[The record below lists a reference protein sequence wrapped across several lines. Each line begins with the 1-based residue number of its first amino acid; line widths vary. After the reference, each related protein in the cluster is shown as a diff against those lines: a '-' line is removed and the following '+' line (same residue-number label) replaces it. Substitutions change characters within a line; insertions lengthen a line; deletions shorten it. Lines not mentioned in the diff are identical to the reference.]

1 MVAKKGAE
9 KKNTKVAPAKKSAA
23 KVNVAKA
30 AAKKAPAKKVNVTK
44 AAAKKAPTKK
54 LNVTKVAAKKAPAKK
69 VIVTKAA
76 AKKAP
81 AKKVIVTK
89 AAAKKAPTK
98 KVIVEKAVV
107 EKAPV
112 KNNAKP
118 VAKAKTTTVKKTV
131 KVVSAKHSNM
141 VIAEVVPEPVS
152 LIPPTPRNKVKS
164 ILVTQPKPESEKS
177 PYFDLAK
184 KCNIKVDFREFI
196 HVEGI
201 SASDFRRDRI
211 NILDYSAVIFTSRNA
226 ADHYFR
232 MCQEMR
238 ITVPESMKYFCIS
251 ESTAYYL
258 QKYVI
263 FRKRKIFHGKQT
275 FADMMDV
282 IKKHK
287 DDKFLLPCTDIAN
300 VEGSELLEKAKIRYA
315 KAVIYK
321 TVCSD
326 LSDLANVNYD
336 VIVFFSPSGIKSL
349 FQNFPDFKQ
358 NLTRIAAFGAST
370 SKAAEEAN
378 LHVDIKAPNP
388 QAPSMTMALEQYIT
402 SVNKGK

>member
-1 MVAKKGAE
+1 MVAKKGTQKKITKTASKKAAVKTKAE
-9 KKNTKVAPAKKSAA
+9 NPKSAKVVVKKAATKTAVAPK
-23 KVNVAKA
+23 
-30 AAKKAPAKKVNVTK
+30 
-44 AAAKKAPTKK
+44 
-54 LNVTKVAAKKAPAKK
+54 KVAAKKVEAPKKDTPKK
-69 VIVTKAA
+69 VEA
-76 AKKAP
+76 
-81 AKKVIVTK
+81 
-89 AAAKKAPTK
+89 TK
-98 KVIVEKAVV
+98 KVVIAKTKKASPIKTEDTKKVAIAAPKKTKATKTKAV
-107 EKAPV
+107 EEEA
-112 KNNAKP
+112 
-118 VAKAKTTTVKKTV
+118 
-131 KVVSAKHSNM
+131 
-141 VIAEVVPEPVS
+141 VIAEPVNVS
-152 LIPPTPRNKVKS
+152 TAPPTPRNKVKS

-201 SASDFRRDRI
+201 AATDFRRDRI

-238 ITVPESMKYFCIS
+238 ITVPETMKYFCIS

-263 FRKRKIFHGKQT
+263 FRKRKIFLGKQT

-300 VEGSELLEKAKIRYA
+300 VEGAELLEKAKIRYA

-358 NLTRIAAFGAST
+358 NLTRIAAFGAT
-370 SKAAEEAN
+370 TAKAVEDAD
-378 LHVDIKAPNP
+378 LYVDIKAPNP
-388 QAPSMTMALEQYIT
+388 LAPSMTMALEQYIT

>member
-1 MVAKKGAE
+1 MKAKNILVAKKGAA
-9 KKNTKVAPAKKSAA
+9 KKTTKVVAPSKKAA
-23 KVNVAKA
+23 PKAKA
-30 AAKKAPAKKVNVTK
+30 EKAKPAKAPAKKAKVVAKTVAKPAVKVK
-44 AAAKKAPTKK
+44 A
-54 LNVTKVAAKKAPAKK
+54 VAAKKTVSAVAKK
-69 VIVTKAA
+69 PV
-76 AKKAP
+76 
-81 AKKVIVTK
+81 
-89 AAAKKAPTK
+89 
-98 KVIVEKAVV
+98 KAVK
-107 EKAPV
+107 EKVAETPQTVAEPV
-112 KNNAKP
+112 K
-118 VAKAKTTTVKKTV
+118 VSTV
-131 KVVSAKHSNM
+131 
-141 VIAEVVPEPVS
+141 
-152 LIPPTPRNKVKS
+152 PPTPRNKVKS

-177 PYFDLAK
+177 PYYDLAK
-184 KCNIKVDFREFI
+184 KCNVKVDFREFI
-196 HVEGI
+196 HVEGV
-201 SASDFRRDRI
+201 SATDFRRDRI

-300 VEGSELLEKAKIRYA
+300 VEGAELLEKAKIRYA

-336 VIVFFSPSGIKSL
+336 VIVFFSPSGVKSL

-358 NLTRIAAFGAST
+358 NLTRIAAFGAT
-370 SKAAEEAN
+370 TAKAVEDAN
-378 LHVDIKAPNP
+378 LYVDIKAPNP
-388 QAPSMTMALEQYIT
+388 LAPSMTMALEQYIT
-402 SVNKGK
+402 AVNKGK